1 MAHEQCR
8 VTPGISCAALSVA
21 TNASTPRF
29 SSVAPEQNPENK
41 LREYSKDKKYNEGD
55 LASRNRYGDYV
66 TQSCE
71 HKKKEN
77 MLENSHHFATPLS
90 NGT

>member
-29 SSVAPEQNPENK
+29 SSLAPEQNPEDK
-41 LREYSKDKKYNEGD
+41 LREYSNDQKYNEGD
-55 LASRNRYGDYV
+55 LAGRNRYGDYV
-66 TQSCE
+66 AQSCKDEKNE
-71 HKKKEN
+71 H
-77 MLENSHHFATPLS
+77 ML
-90 NGT
+90 